1 MLLVAGAGVA
11 AAAAQVVQPMVNTTW
26 AQGAPYNYQCPKDNN
41 GEFTPVGCGAVALG
55 QILNYHRVFSHG
67 FGHAVYDNMSAGGAS
82 VLGTIDVDFDNLRF
96 DWDNML
102 DNYVAGN
109 YNTKQALAV
118 SGLLYQTGAAMKMM
132 WRTGG
137 SSPANDGTM
146 LWGIHHHLHISDK
159 AMKHYRRDYSTS
171 KWTKMLNAE
180 LAAGRPV
187 LYGGGWYNPETGST
201 VGHIFVID
209 AVNEQGLY
217 RANFGHGEA
226 PKYVD
231 LNVMNQNGTTP
242 GGRGVCYILNSY
254 MITDLIPKA
263 GCAYRDNALITTEP
277 VVLDNR
283 PSLEQ
288 RSYAPG
294 EAFHLSYTLTNYNF
308 DIVYYEYCLGVYNGE
323 QLVTMLYP
331 STSTGYAAT
340 RPGSMGLRGG
350 SRLSF
355 NHYYHMPDGLANG
368 TYSLRFVSREKDTSS
383 SWLPAYEI
391 VPSSMTLSV
400 ADGRITLRLPV
411 NRHLS
416 PHLWLQE
423 PPTVVDNEFQSK
435 MPGTAFR
442 LKFVNKSQSNFQ
454 DKIKFVFSDG
464 REFEYVAAVYRGT
477 KPTYDILVPWSR
489 INLQGKSLAGKM
501 PQLYYY
507 DSHAGRYFPL
517 ALDDT
522 HDALDIN
529 GDGTV
534 DVGDVNAVLEAV
546 LRGDYDSELDVNGDA
561 AVDVGDVNTVLDR
574 ILNND

>member
-1 MLLVAGAGVA
+1 MLLVAAAGMVV
-11 AAAAQVVQPMVNTTW
+11 AAAQVVEPMVTTTW
-26 AQGAPYNYQCPKDNN
+26 AQGAPYNYQCPKDDN

-67 FGHAVYDNMSAGGAS
+67 FGHAVYDNMSSGGSS
-82 VLGTIDVDFDNLRF
+82 VLGTIDVNFDNLRF

-146 LWGIHHHLHISDK
+146 LWGIHHYLHISDK
-159 AMKHYRRDYSTS
+159 AIKHYRRDYSTS

-180 LAAGRPV
+180 LEAGRPV

-254 MITDLIPKA
+254 MITDLIPEA
-263 GCAYRDNALITTEP
+263 GCTYRDNALITTEP

-294 EAFHLSYTLTNYNF
+294 DQFRLSTTLANYNYNTISYEFCLGVFNGETLITTIVGDYLSRPETPTLNGGSRRDTNQPYRMPSLEDGSYTLRYVVRERGSSN
-308 DIVYYEYCLGVYNGE
+308 EW
-323 QLVTMLYP
+323 
-331 STSTGYAAT
+331 
-340 RPGSMGLRGG
+340 RPVL
-350 SRLSF
+350 
-355 NHYYHMPDGLANG
+355 
-368 TYSLRFVSREKDTSS
+368 
-383 SWLPAYEI
+383 EI
-391 VPSSMTLSV
+391 VPTTITV
-400 ADGRITLRLPV
+400 TVTDGRITLRLPV

-423 PPTVVDNEFQSK
+423 PPTVVDNEFQNK

-464 REFEYVAAVYRGT
+464 QEFEYVAAVYRGT

-489 INLQGKSLAGKM
+489 VNLQGKSLAGAM

-517 ALDDT
+517 ALEDT
-522 HDALDIN
+522 NDALDIN

-561 AVDVGDVNTVLDR
+561 AVDVGDVNTGLDR
-574 ILNND
+574 ILNNG